1 MKMDARDLVM
11 LAAIVDEGGMVR
23 AAEVLGRAQ
32 PSLSR
37 SLAALEKR
45 IGTKLFE
52 NRRRPLKPTE
62 LGLELATLGRM
73 VTKATVGASTAIAR
87 HADGISGSLRVG
99 GTPIF
104 MDGVVSGMIAG
115 FQQAYP
121 DVHIAQSYGY
131 SAELME
137 QLSSGRID
145 VAVCP
150 MRHSDLMPPYSFQEL
165 LAGRNIIACATSH
178 PLARRPSLNI
188 EDIAAYPWVAP
199 PAGSPLYEDLK
210 NTLKGIG
217 LADFKVS
224 FSGGTL
230 SSILNVLLGSEAI
243 TVLPYSVVFMQQHF
257 KTLTVL
263 PVSIEHPERRL
274 GLLWRGDR
282 PQKPAT
288 ERFKGFMRVEF
299 RQLSGRIEQQDRKRV
314 WAR

>member
-1 MKMDARDLVM
+1 MM
-11 LAAIVDEGGMVR
+11 AAIVDEGGLVR
-23 AAEVLGRAQ
+23 AAEALGRAQ

-52 NRRRPLKPTE
+52 SKRRPLKPTE
-62 LGLELATLGRM
+62 LGLELASLGRLVM
-73 VTKATVGASTAIAR
+73 EATTGASTAIAR
-87 HADGISGSLRVG
+87 HADGVSGSLRVG

-121 DVHIAQSYGY
+121 DVQIAQSYGY
-131 SAELME
+131 ASELMD
-137 QLSSGRID
+137 QLNSGRID
-145 VAVCP
+145 VAICP
-150 MRHSDLMPPYSFQEL
+150 MRRSDLVAPFSFQEVL
-165 LAGRNIIACATSH
+165 EGRNIIACATSH
-178 PLARRPSLNI
+178 PLARKSSLNLS
-188 EDIAAYPWVAP
+188 DIAAYPWVAP

-210 NTLKGIG
+210 ATLQGIG
-217 LADFKVS
+217 LTDFKVS

-230 SSILNVLLGSEAI
+230 SAILNVLLGSEAI

-257 KTLTVL
+257 KTLTAL
-263 PVSIEHPERRL
+263 PVSIEHPDRQL

-288 ERFKGFMRVEF
+288 ERFKGFMRTEF
-299 RQLSGRIEQQDRKRV
+299 RQLAGRMEQQDRKRI
-314 WAR
+314 WTR